1 MRLLSIILML
11 ASCSSK
17 QEKILCR
24 TWQVSDVRFNQI
36 EKTLVQSDTIKGD
49 EQRIRMMLIED
60 ALMLNVYTFNAD
72 GSYKTGNT
80 AASSEGKWELN
91 GNNISFI
98 SKDNNVKEKKFRFDY
113 LFNIVFISME
123 NDIKEKKFHIEH
135 LSDDSLILNMRND
148 QTTESVELLLT
159 PIAP

>member
-1 MRLLSIILML
+1 ML

-24 TWQVSDVRFNQI
+24 TWQVSDVRFNHI
-36 EKTLVQSDTIKGD
+36 EKTMVQSDTINGD
-49 EQRIRMMLIED
+49 AQRIRMMLLED

-72 GSYKTGNT
+72 GTYKTGNA
-80 AASSEGKWELN
+80 AASSEGKWKLN
-91 GNNISFI
+91 GNNIAFI
-98 SKDNNVKEKKFRFDY
+98 SVEKAGKEKKF
-113 LFNIVFISME
+113 
-123 NDIKEKKFHIEH
+123 KIEH

-159 PIAP
+159 PIEK

>member
-1 MRLLSIILML
+1 MNKSMRLLSIILML

-49 EQRIRMMLIED
+49 EQRIRMMLIKE

-72 GSYKTGNT
+72 GTYKTGN
-80 AASSEGKWELN
+80 AAATSGGKWEVS
-91 GNNISFI
+91 GN
-98 SKDNNVKEKKFRFDY
+98 
-113 LFNIVFISME
+113 NIVFISAE
-123 NDIKEKKFHIEH
+123 KNTQEKKFQIEH
-135 LSDDSLILNMRND
+135 LSVDSLILNMRND